1 MTRAIPEIWRWVH
14 VPIAYMACGNE
25 YEEPQTDDPDLQT
38 LTIVTLLVN
47 LEWIMQA
54 ANAQGFII
62 DQSNTVGGSITPGI
76 STNQITTAKA
86 GWRTQFRFRGS
97 RHRPGVA
104 EYRYV

>member
-1 MTRAIPEIWRWVH
+1 M
-14 VPIAYMACGNE
+14 
-25 YEEPQTDDPDLQT
+25 
-38 LTIVTLLVN
+38 TLLVN
-47 LEWIMQA
+47 LGWIKQE

-62 DQSNTVGGSITPGI
+62 DQSNTVGGSITTG
-76 STNQITTAKA
+76 SLTNQITTANA